1 MQRSKRVGLNRRALL
16 QAGAAAAALLR
27 PLSVSA
33 RQHQGQSVP
42 GGMLRLIANENPYGP
57 SPAAR
62 AAAADAVEQGW
73 KYAIRETRALK
84 KLIAEQE
91 GVGTRNVFVCA
102 GSTEALRVATL
113 IYGRDRG
120 RVVAANPT
128 FSFLPTYARH
138 LGCKIDEIA
147 LDENMRHDLGAM
159 AAAVGADTR
168 LLYVCNP
175 NNPTGTLVD
184 GADLGP
190 FIDEVS
196 QRVPVLVDEAYLDL
210 RDDLPKHTAV
220 RSVVAGKPVIVT
232 RTFSKLHGMAGMRV
246 GYAIAPPEIVERL
259 EQLRVTQ
266 MSYPGVLAA
275 AASLQDAEFL
285 AFSRARIRECLD
297 ITAAVFDELG
307 KTYVPSHGNF
317 IYFDTGGS
325 PRDFMGAMRGAGILT
340 GMSYAPYPTWARVSM
355 GRVEHMRAFADA
367 VRAYFSRA
375 A

>member
-1 MQRSKRVGLNRRALL
+1 MSMQRAQHRGFDRREFLR
-16 QAGAAAAALLR
+16 AGAAAAGLLG
-27 PLSVSA
+27 PLAIGA
-33 RQHQGQSVP
+33 RQHDQGGAA
-42 GGMLRLIANENPYGP
+42 GGMLRLIANENSYGP

-73 KYAIRETRALK
+73 KYAIRETGALK
-84 KLIAEQE
+84 KLIADHE

-102 GSTEALRVATL
+102 GSTEALRIAAL
-113 IYGRDRG
+113 IFGRGGG

-138 LGCKIDEIA
+138 LGCEVDEIA
-147 LDENMRHDLGAM
+147 LDRDMRHDLDAM

-184 GADLGP
+184 GAHLRP
-190 FIDEVS
+190 FLDDVS
-196 QRVPVLVDEAYLDL
+196 SRVPILVDEAYLDL
-210 RDDLPKHTAV
+210 WDDLPKHTAV
-220 RSVVAGKPVIVT
+220 PSVLAGKRVIVA

-246 GYAIAPPEIVERL
+246 GYALAPPDIVSQL

-275 AASLQDAEFL
+275 TASLQDVDFL
-285 AFSRARIRECLD
+285 EFSRARIRECLEL
-297 ITAAVFDELG
+297 TSAVFADLG
-307 KTYVPSHGNF
+307 RPFVPSRGNF

-325 PRDFMGAMRGAGILT
+325 PREFMSAMRRSGILT
-340 GMSYAPYPTWARVSM
+340 GLSYAPYPTWARVSM
-355 GRVEHMRAFADA
+355 GKVDDMRAFADTA
-367 VRAYFSRA
+367 RAYFA
-375 A
+375 